1 MATLGYGIA
10 DWISDNLA
18 SPGDPS
24 RPFVLT
30 DSQVR
35 FLLAWYAIDERGE
48 FLFRRGCLQGPK
60 GVGKSPLLAA
70 IAIAELAGPVVFDG
84 FDPKGRPLG
93 RPWGT
98 GGSPPPWIQVAAG
111 SEDQANSNVFSLV
124 FEFLAVNDGA
134 AATALGIDR
143 GRTRLLLK
151 AQPGAK
157 LEAVTSDAGSR
168 EGQRVTFAL
177 LDESH
182 LMVKSNGGVRLD
194 RTTRRN
200 AAKMGGRTLECS
212 NAYEPGAG
220 SVAELTA
227 TAHELGEPGI
237 LYVAPRPSVE
247 PSPEMSDER
256 LLELLREVYGGATWV
271 DLPRIVA
278 EVRDPATPWNESLR
292 YFFNLPT
299 AGAGA
304 LVDPAQWATLAKA
317 SEPEAGSRIALGFD
331 GSDTHDA
338 TALVGCTAEGHL
350 FAIGIWERPAG
361 VTDWRVPR
369 AEVNRSVEWAMER
382 FDVGRFLCDPWQWRS
397 ELEAWA
403 ERYGTELVM
412 EHPTNSIRLFSPAID
427 RFRVAVAEGEL
438 SHDGDSALAR
448 HVGNARM
455 RAARGGV
462 VLEKAGP
469 GRLIDGCI
477 AAILAFE
484 ARAGMPADAS
494 SDILVTWA

>member
-1 MATLGYGIA
+1 MATLGHGVA
-10 DWISDNLA
+10 DWISDHLS

-30 DSQVR
+30 DEQVR
-35 FLLAWYAIDERGE
+35 FLLSWYAVDEVGE
-48 FLFRRGCLQGPK
+48 FLYRRGAVQMPK
-60 GVGKSPLLAA
+60 GWGKSPLLAA
-70 IAIAELAGPVVFDG
+70 VAIAELAGPVVFDG
-84 FDPKGRPLG
+84 FDPKGQPLG

-98 GGSPPPWIQVAAG
+98 GGSPPPWVQVAAG
-111 SEDQANSNVFSLV
+111 SEDQANSNVYSLIW
-124 FEFLAVNDGA
+124 EFLTVNDGA
-134 AATALGIDR
+134 AAMALGIDR
-143 GRTRLLLK
+143 GRTRLYLK

-168 EGQRVTFAL
+168 EGQRVTFAV
-177 LDESH
+177 LDETH
-182 LMVKSNGGVRLD
+182 LWTKQNGGVRLD

-212 NAYEPGAG
+212 NAFEPGAG

-227 TAHELGEPGI
+227 TAHELGEAGI
-237 LYVAPRPSVE
+237 LYVASRPSIE
-247 PSPEMSDER
+247 PTPDMSDER
-256 LLELLREVYGGATWV
+256 LAALLREVYQGATWV

-304 LVDPAQWATLAKA
+304 LVDPAQWVSLATNA
-317 SEPEAGSRIALGFD
+317 EPPEGSRVALGFD

-338 TALVGCTAEGHL
+338 TALVGCTQDGHL
-350 FAIGIWERPAG
+350 FAIGVWERPAG
-361 VTDWRVPR
+361 VTEWRVPR
-369 AEVNRSVEWAMER
+369 AEVNRSVQWAMEH
-382 FDVGRFLCDPWQWRS
+382 FTVGRFLCDPWQWRS

-403 ERYGTELVM
+403 ERYGSEVVM

-448 HVGNARM
+448 HVGNARL
-455 RAARGGV
+455 RAARGGY

-469 GRLIDGCI
+469 GRLIDACI

-484 ARAGMPADAS
+484 ARAVMPVE
-494 SDILVTWA
+494 SDEMPLVAWG